1 MSDEADG
8 AEEGIEPKEVEG
20 RGGGEPPQSRSA
32 PSTMQLSVRLL
43 LLAVLLG
50 AAAGLGAVAFR
61 GLIALVHNL
70 AFLGKWSFSYD
81 ANVHTPAGPFGPFI
95 ILAPVLGAVAV
106 VYLVKNYA
114 PEAKGH
120 GVPEVMEAVYYVKG
134 HVRPIVGLIK
144 SVASAISIG
153 TGGSIGREGPFI
165 QIGGSLGS
173 TLGQIFKVPVWERIT
188 LVAAG
193 AGGGIAAAFNSPIGG
208 ILFAIEILMHEVS
221 VRTLVPV
228 GLATVTA
235 TYVARLF
242 FGPNPSFVI
251 PSLVSSSFHLTD
263 PVSLLAFVG
272 LGIVTGVIS
281 AVYIKTLYG
290 FEDFFEQ
297 RIKSS
302 YYLRHTL
309 GMLGVGITMYLSYV
323 FLGHY
328 YVEGVGYATIQDILQ
343 GSFGPILILL
353 LLAALKLLVTD
364 LTLGSG
370 ASGGVF
376 SPGLFMGATIGAAY
390 GTGLQWVFPG
400 LAVGPPAF
408 AVAGMAGIIGGSTGA
423 AMTAVVMIFEM
434 TRDYTVIIPMAIT
447 VTLSYAV
454 RWAMQPESIYTLKVA
469 RRGKPVPQALQAN
482 FFYIRHARDVMATN
496 LGTVSASTSFAR
508 FLQSV
513 REHGNGRYFLV
524 GDPDRV
530 FGLIP
535 PDAVRDA
542 LAGTVAA
549 RSVHDLATR
558 GYVTVSEDTTVFEVL
573 TRMRR
578 AHVSVA
584 LVKTNAPDPN
594 RGVVIG
600 VITKEQLADTVQAG
614 VELFAD

>member
-1 MSDEADG
+1 
-8 AEEGIEPKEVEG
+8 
-20 RGGGEPPQSRSA
+20 
-32 PSTMQLSVRLL
+32 
-43 LLAVLLG
+43 
-50 AAAGLGAVAFR
+50 
-61 GLIALVHNL
+61 
-70 AFLGKWSFSYD
+70 
-81 ANVHTPAGPFGPFI
+81 
-95 ILAPVLGAVAV
+95 
-106 VYLVKNYA
+106 
-114 PEAKGH
+114 
-120 GVPEVMEAVYYVKG
+120 
-134 HVRPIVGLIK
+134 
-144 SVASAISIG
+144 
-153 TGGSIGREGPFI
+153 
-165 QIGGSLGS
+165 
-173 TLGQIFKVPVWERIT
+173 
-188 LVAAG
+188 
-193 AGGGIAAAFNSPIGG
+193 
-208 ILFAIEILMHEVS
+208 
-221 VRTLVPV
+221 
-228 GLATVTA
+228 
-235 TYVARLF
+235 
-242 FGPNPSFVI
+242 
-251 PSLVSSSFHLTD
+251 
-263 PVSLLAFVG
+263 
-272 LGIVTGVIS
+272 
-281 AVYIKTLYG
+281 
-290 FEDFFEQ
+290 
-297 RIKSS
+297 
-302 YYLRHTL
+302 
-309 GMLGVGITMYLSYV
+309 
-323 FLGHY
+323 
-328 YVEGVGYATIQDILQ
+328 
-343 GSFGPILILL
+343 
-353 LLAALKLLVTD
+353 
-364 LTLGSG
+364 
-370 ASGGVF
+370 VF